1 MKGIN
6 SLTFKLTAIV
16 LFISLLSVV
25 LVAAFMHYATVSA
38 FDRML
43 VEQSRNEFITLVT
56 AHYEATG
63 TWDGVIEAVRA
74 QSPDPFMFRG
84 LILVNQD
91 NRVVWS
97 DAHTPIG
104 QLIPLPQVA
113 QGTPVELNGTR
124 IGTLLEN
131 TAPPPRKPED
141 EQYLKRT
148 NQALM
153 LAAGGVS
160 VFALVLGVLSSR
172 RLTRSLR
179 ELTAATQSVAQGD
192 LEQTVPVRSKDELGQ
207 LAAAF
212 NLMSADLARANRLRR
227 QMTADIAHDLR
238 TPLTVIKGY
247 TEALRD
253 GDLPATQAT
262 FETMYQ
268 EAQHLSLL
276 IDDLR
281 TLSLAE
287 AGELTLNRRPTAP
300 FELLFQAQAAYLPQA
315 QDAGVTLRTEVDDV
329 LPDIPIDPER
339 MARVLG
345 NLIINALRYTADGGQ
360 ITLRARA
367 HPDGILLSVTDTGSG
382 IAPEDL
388 PSLFDRF
395 YRGDAARQTDNGESG
410 LGLAIAKSLVEAHG
424 GTIAVTSTVG
434 QGTTF
439 EVFLPETGLKPTF

>member
-1 MKGIN
+1 MRKFN
-6 SLTFKLTAIV
+6 SLTLKLTAIV

-25 LVAAFMHYATVSA
+25 LVAVFTRYATVSA

-43 VEQSRNEFITLVT
+43 VEQSRTEFIAIVT

-63 TWDGVIEAVRA
+63 TWNGVSEAVRA
-74 QSPDPFMFRG
+74 QSKDPFMFKG
-84 LILVNQD
+84 LVLVDQN
-91 NRVVWS
+91 NRVVLG
-97 DAHTPIG
+97 DAHTHVGQPIPA
-104 QLIPLPQVA
+104 QLLA
-113 QGTPVELNGTR
+113 QGTPVELNGER
-124 IGTLLEN
+124 IGTLLEY

-141 EQYLKRT
+141 EQYLERT
-148 NQALM
+148 NQALI

-160 VFALVLGVLSSR
+160 VFALILGVLSSR
-172 RLTRSLR
+172 TLTRSLR
-179 ELTAATQSVAQGD
+179 ELTAATQSMAQGN

-207 LAAAF
+207 LAASF
-212 NLMSADLARANRLRR
+212 NRMSADLARATTLRR

-268 EAQHLSLL
+268 EAQHLSGL

-287 AGELTLNRRPTAP
+287 AGELTLNRRPTSP

-315 QDAGVTLRTEVDDV
+315 QEAGVALRIEAGDA
-329 LPDIPIDPER
+329 LPEIAIDPER
-339 MARVLG
+339 IARVLG
-345 NLIINALRYTADGGQ
+345 NLIINALRYTGDGGQ
-360 ITLRARA
+360 IILRTRA
-367 HPDGILLSVTDTGSG
+367 HLNGALLSVADTGSG
-382 IAPEDL
+382 IPPEEL
-388 PSLFDRF
+388 PYIFDRF
-395 YRGDAARQTDNGESG
+395 YRSDAARQADNGESG

-424 GTIAVTSTVG
+424 GVITVTSAVG
-434 QGTTF
+434 EGTTF
-439 EVFLPETGLKPTF
+439 EIFLPARG

>member
-1 MKGIN
+1 MKKIN
-6 SLTFKLTAIV
+6 SLTLKLTAIV

-25 LVAAFMHYATVSA
+25 LVAVFTRYATVSA

-43 VEQSRNEFITLVT
+43 VEQSRKEFIAIVT
-56 AHYEATG
+56 AYYEEKG
-63 TWDGVIEAVRA
+63 SWDGVIEAVRM
-74 QSPDPFMFRG
+74 QTPNPFAFKG
-84 LILVNQD
+84 LVLVDQN
-91 NRVVWS
+91 NRVVLG
-97 DAHTPIG
+97 DAHTHIG
-104 QLIPLPQVA
+104 QPLPAQQLA
-113 QGTPVELNGTR
+113 QGTPLELNGER
-124 IGTLLEN
+124 IGTLLEF

-141 EQYLKRT
+141 ELYLKRT
-148 NQALM
+148 NQALL

-160 VFALVLGVLSSR
+160 VFALLLGILSSR
-172 RLTRSLR
+172 TLTRSLR
-179 ELTAATQSVAQGD
+179 ELTAATQSMAQGN

-207 LAAAF
+207 LAASF
-212 NLMSADLARANRLRR
+212 NRMSADLARANTLRR

-268 EAQHLSLL
+268 EAQHLSSL

-287 AGELTLNRRPTAP
+287 AGELTLNRRSTPL

-315 QDAGVTLRTEVDDV
+315 QDAGVTLRIAADDA
-329 LPDIPIDPER
+329 LPEIAIDPER
-339 MARVLG
+339 IARVLG
-345 NLIINALRYTADGGQ
+345 NLIINALRYTGDGGQ

-367 HPDGILLSVTDTGSG
+367 HPNGVLLSVADTGSG
-382 IAPEDL
+382 IAPEEL
-388 PSLFDRF
+388 PYIFERF
-395 YRGDAARQTDNGESG
+395 YRGDAARQADNGESG

-424 GTIAVTSTVG
+424 GMISVTSAVG

-439 EVFLPETGLKPTF
+439 EIFLPEARG

>member
-1 MKGIN
+1 MKKIN
-6 SLTFKLTAIV
+6 SLTLKLTAIV
-16 LFISLLSVV
+16 LCISLLSVV
-25 LVAAFMHYATVSA
+25 LVAVFTRYATVTA

-43 VEQSRNEFITLVT
+43 MEQSHSDFIAIVT
-56 AHYEATG
+56 AYYSAHGSWEGVGDVIYTQSKEPFRFMG
-63 TWDGVIEAVRA
+63 LVIVGQDG
-74 QSPDPFMFRG
+74 
-84 LILVNQD
+84 
-91 NRVVWS
+91 RVVLG
-97 DAHTPIG
+97 DTHTKIGEWIPIP
-104 QLIPLPQVA
+104 QLA
-113 QGTPVELNGTR
+113 RGTPLELDGER

-131 TAPPPRKPED
+131 APPPSRKPED
-141 EQYLKRT
+141 ERYLART

-160 VFALVLGVLSSR
+160 VFALLLGILSSR
-172 RLTRSLR
+172 TLTRSLR
-179 ELTAATQSVAQGD
+179 ELTAATQAMAQGN

-207 LAAAF
+207 LAASF
-212 NLMSADLARANRLRR
+212 NRMSADLTRANALRR

-268 EAQHLSLL
+268 EAQHLSYL

-281 TLSLAE
+281 TLSLAD
-287 AGELTLNRRPTAP
+287 AGELQLNRRATSP

-315 QDAGVTLRTEVDDV
+315 QEAGVALRIEADEAM
-329 LPDIPIDPER
+329 PDMCIDPER

-345 NLIINALRYTADGGQ
+345 NLIVNALRYTSAGGQ
-360 ITLRARA
+360 ITLRTRA
-367 HPDGILLSVTDTGSG
+367 HQDGVELSVADTGSG
-382 IAPEDL
+382 ITPEDL
-388 PSLFDRF
+388 PRIFDRF
-395 YRGDAARQTDNGESG
+395 YRGDAARQSDSGESG

-424 GTIAVTSTVG
+424 GIITVRSAVG

-439 EVFLPETGLKPTF
+439 EVFLPSFERWNV

>member
-1 MKGIN
+1 MRKIN
-6 SLTFKLTAIV
+6 SLTLKLTAIV

-25 LVAAFMHYATVSA
+25 LVAVFTRYATVSA

-43 VEQSRNEFITLVT
+43 VEQSRKEFVAFVT
-56 AHYEATG
+56 AYYEENG
-63 TWDGVIEAVRA
+63 SWDGIKDAA
-74 QSPDPFMFRG
+74 LMQTQDPFMSKG
-84 LILVNQD
+84 LVLVGQD
-91 NRVVWS
+91 NHVVLG
-97 DAHTPIG
+97 DTHTHVGQPIPAQ
-104 QLIPLPQVA
+104 QLA
-113 QGTPVELNGTR
+113 QGTPVELNGEH

-141 EQYLKRT
+141 EQYLART
-148 NQALM
+148 NQALI

-160 VFALVLGVLSSR
+160 VFALILGVLSSR
-172 RLTRSLR
+172 TLTRSLR
-179 ELTAATQSVAQGD
+179 ELTAATQSMAQGN

-207 LAAAF
+207 LATSF
-212 NLMSADLARANRLRR
+212 NRMSADLAHANTLRR

-287 AGELTLNRRPTAP
+287 AGELILNRRPTSP

-315 QDAGVTLRTEVDDV
+315 QNAGVALRIESGGVI
-329 LPDIPIDPER
+329 PDIHIDPER
-339 MARVLG
+339 IARVLG
-345 NLIINALRYTADGGQ
+345 NLIINALRYTENDGQ
-360 ITLRARA
+360 ITLQA
-367 HPDGILLSVTDTGSG
+367 HTHQNGVLLSVADTGSG
-382 IAPEDL
+382 IPPEDL
-388 PSLFDRF
+388 PHIFDRF
-395 YRGDAARQTDNGESG
+395 YRGDAARQSDNGESG

-424 GTIAVTSTVG
+424 GSIAVTSVVG
-434 QGTTF
+434 EGTTF
-439 EVFLPETGLKPTF
+439 EIFLPNAPLT